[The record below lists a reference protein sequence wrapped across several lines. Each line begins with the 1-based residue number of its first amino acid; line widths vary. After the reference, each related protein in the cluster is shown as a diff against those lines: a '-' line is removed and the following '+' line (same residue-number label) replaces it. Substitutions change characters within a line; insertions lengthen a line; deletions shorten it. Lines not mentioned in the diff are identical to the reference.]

1 MLTKFPRAVA
11 GFVFLASTVLSGCQ
25 GWRAQTSPMPGAQ
38 LSNPARVT
46 RTDGSVVVVRDAT
59 VSRDSVAGTGEAGR
73 VAIPLS
79 EVRSIEAR
87 RMDGGRT
94 ALLTVGILA
103 GLLGLVVLAV
113 SNVPPSYG
121 EF

>member
-1 MLTKFPRAVA
+1 MLTKFPRAVV
-11 GFVFLASTVLSGCQ
+11 GFIFLASMVLSGCQ
-25 GWRAQTSPMPGAQ
+25 GWRAQTNPTPGAQ
-38 LSNPARVT
+38 LANPARVT
-46 RTDGSVVVVRDAT
+46 RTDGSVVVMRDAA

-103 GLLGLVVLAV
+103 GLLGLVVLAA

>member
-1 MLTKFPRAVA
+1 MRLKSPRVVA
-11 GFVFLASTVLSGCQ
+11 GFVFLASMALSGCH
-25 GWRAQTSPMPGAQ
+25 GWRAQANPTPGAQ
-38 LSNPARVT
+38 LPNPARVT
-46 RTDGSVVVVRDAT
+46 RTDGSVVVMRDAA
-59 VSRDSVAGTGEAGR
+59 VARDSVAGTGEAGR

-87 RMDGGRT
+87 GMNGGRT

-103 GLLGLVVLAV
+103 GVFGLVVLAAT
-113 SNVPPSYG
+113 SIPPSYG